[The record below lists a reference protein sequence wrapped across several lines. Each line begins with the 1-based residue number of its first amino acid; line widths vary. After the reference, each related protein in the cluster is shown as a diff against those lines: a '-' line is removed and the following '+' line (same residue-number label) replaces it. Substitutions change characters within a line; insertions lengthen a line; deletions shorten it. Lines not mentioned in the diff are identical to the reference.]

1 MGKANKKGKGQGE
14 VFDFARI
21 DNLFLI
27 ASEKVDLPGH
37 EFVSQENQ
45 DYFTF
50 SEKSL
55 YKIGNFFDVVGTKI
69 YQWKRNAVLENE
81 ENHKVHLS
89 IFKYDSTYID
99 WQIYLKSEQVFDIQ
113 EDAQYSDYITMFT
126 MLMVEDFLI
135 KKLKELEEG
144 MLSSKYFKIKKDLED
159 TFANIGFETINDIK
173 AIVGKNLFDNIAKE
187 YYAIGKAQKK
197 KVSDIPVGKR
207 FKEFE
212 TRLDE
217 KTRNQYLKGLVLG
230 FNPTYYLNH
239 DLFDALPK
247 EARDRIIA
255 KRLKKIKRE
264 GDDLKPAKGLYMD
277 IFPNGYKISSDDCEK

>member
-45 DYFTF
+45 DYFTIT
-50 SEKSL
+50 EKSL
-55 YKIGNFFDVVGTKI
+55 YKIGNFDVVGTKI

-89 IFKYDSTYID
+89 VFKYKSTYID
-99 WQIYLKSEQVFDIQ
+99 WQIYLKSEQVFNIQ

-126 MLMVEDFLI
+126 MLMVKDFLI
-135 KKLKELEEG
+135 KMEED
-144 MLSSKYFKIKKDLED
+144 KIIKDLEA
-159 TFANIGFETINDIK
+159 TFASKGFETINDIK

-207 FKEFE
+207 FKDFA

-217 KTRNQYLKGLVLG
+217 KTRSQYLKGLVLG

-239 DLFDALPK
+239 DFLFDALPK
-247 EARDRIIA
+247 KARDKIIK
-255 KRLKKIKRE
+255 KRLEKIKRE

-277 IFPNGYKISSDDCEK
+277 ISDEPEL